1 MGAKPPMHIPDGFLS
16 PPVWAA
22 LDVVSLPAVG
32 WMARRANASGTE
44 TRAPLLGVM
53 GAFVFAAQMI
63 NFPVAAGTSAHLLG
77 GALLACTVGPA
88 AAIVVMTAVLIIQAL
103 VFQDGGLLA
112 LGANVFN
119 LGIVGVFAG
128 YAPYA
133 LLGSRFRSLAIFLG
147 GVLSVIVAGVLALLE
162 LAVSGVP
169 VGGTVAAVSF
179 TLFAVSAVLEGAIT
193 VAVIKAVER
202 INPQWVRQ
210 PEQGRR
216 ALRILA
222 IASVCLAGAGFIL
235 ASAAPD
241 TLEHIA
247 EQVGI
252 SGQATAIVS
261 TPLADYAVGGVSSEA
276 LAKAA
281 AGLIGVTMV
290 FAACTAAARLLRR
303 SS

>member
-1 MGAKPPMHIPDGFLS
+1 MHIPDGFLS

-22 LDVVSLPAVG
+22 LDVMSLPAVG
-32 WMARRANASGTE
+32 WVARRAKSAETE
-44 TRAPLLGVM
+44 TRAPLLGVL

-63 NFPVAAGTSAHLLG
+63 NFPVAAGTSAHLVG

-88 AAIVVMTAVLIIQAL
+88 AAIVVMTAVLIVQAL

-119 LGIVGVFAG
+119 LAIAGVLAG

-133 LLGSRFRSLAIFLG
+133 LLGARFRALSIFLG
-147 GVLSVIVAGVLALLE
+147 GVLSVVISGVLALGE
-162 LAVSGVP
+162 LALSGVP

-193 VAVIKAVER
+193 VAVIGAIER
-202 INPQWVRQ
+202 MNPQWIRKPDESRNV
-210 PEQGRR
+210 
-216 ALRILA
+216 LRVVA
-222 IASVCLAGAGFIL
+222 VAAVCLAGAGFIL

-241 TLEHIA
+241 TLERIA

-252 SGQATAIVS
+252 SGQATSLVQ
-261 TPLADYAVGGVSSEA
+261 TPFADYEVGGVSSA
-276 LAKAA
+276 AVAKAA

-290 FAACTAAARLLRR
+290 FAACAAAARLLRR

>member
-1 MGAKPPMHIPDGFLS
+1 MHIPDGFLS

-22 LDVVSLPAVG
+22 LDVMSLPAVG
-32 WMARRANASGTE
+32 WVARRANAAETE
-44 TRAPLLGVM
+44 TRAPLLGVL

-63 NFPVAAGTSAHLLG
+63 NFPVAAGTSAHLVG

-88 AAIVVMTAVLIIQAL
+88 AAIVVMTAVLIVQAL

-119 LGIVGVFAG
+119 LAIAGVLAG

-133 LLGSRFRSLAIFLG
+133 LLGVRFRSLGIFLG
-147 GVLSVIVAGVLALLE
+147 GVLSVVISGVLALGE
-162 LAVSGVP
+162 LALSGVP

-193 VAVIKAVER
+193 LAVIRAIER
-202 INPQWVRQ
+202 MNPQWIRK
-210 PEQGRR
+210 PEESRNV
-216 ALRILA
+216 LRVVA
-222 IASVCLAGAGFIL
+222 VAAVCLAGAGFIL

-241 TLEHIA
+241 TLERIA
-247 EQVGI
+247 DQVGI
-252 SGQATAIVS
+252 SGQATSLVQ
-261 TPLADYAVGGVSSEA
+261 TPFADYEVGGVSSA
-276 LAKAA
+276 AVAKAA

-290 FAACTAAARLLRR
+290 FAACAAAARLLRR